1 MSVLGEQCT
10 ICTAVRAALGV
21 SRNSQGPRKER
32 RESSGICQDLYMKGA
47 EKMTMLT
54 WVQDSTAYP
63 EKEMA
68 SRWSG
73 SLEGGPR
80 QGMVTVT
87 SQSPF
92 LASVGGN
99 AE

>member
-10 ICTAVRAALGV
+10 TCRAVWTALGV
-21 SRNSQGPRKER
+21 SRDSQGLGKER
-32 RESSGICQDLYMKGA
+32 RESSGVCQDLYMKGA
-47 EKMTMLT
+47 EKMTILG
-54 WVQDSTAYP
+54 WVQDSTAFP

-73 SLEGGPR
+73 SLEGGPW

-87 SQSPF
+87 SQSSF
-92 LASVGGN
+92 LASVGIN